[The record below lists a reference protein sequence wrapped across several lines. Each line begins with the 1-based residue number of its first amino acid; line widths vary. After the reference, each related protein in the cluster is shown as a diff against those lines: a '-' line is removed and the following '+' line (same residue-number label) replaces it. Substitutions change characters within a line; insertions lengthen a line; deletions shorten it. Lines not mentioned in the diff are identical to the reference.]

1 MYAHI
6 NWLAVVLDG
15 NTHANTFSVGKY
27 SLCVRVFTLAKS
39 LVLRCRSPRVSSL
52 SAVRAALMR
61 CFVAASVDARRRS
74 DQFGLLSSG
83 YRCGAVDGDGVG
95 LSRLSWLGVL
105 TPSRDS
111 EPCRVLRHAFSFPS
125 SSSSSLL
132 FLLPL
137 FLSPVCCRLARA
149 CGGVCWSRASSV
161 LSTVASLGLLT
172 RTVAWRPPSC
182 TAASSGTGRR
192 CGLAVGS
199 PRSIPSVQSSSPLGT
214 SVPYWTRC

>member
-61 CFVAASVDARRRS
+61 SFVVASVDARRRS

-95 LSRLSWLGVL
+95 LSRLSWLGVP

-111 EPCRVLRHAFSFPS
+111 EPCRVWRHAFSFPS
-125 SSSSSLL
+125 SSPSSLL
-132 FLLPL
+132 SLP
-137 FLSPVCCRLARA
+137 LSPVCCHPAGA
-149 CGGVCWSRASSV
+149 SGGVCWSRAS
-161 LSTVASLGLLT
+161 LPLPTVASLGVLM
-172 RTVAWRPPSC
+172 RRVAWRPPSC
-182 TAASSGTGRR
+182 IAASCGIGQR
-192 CGLAVGS
+192 CGLAVGL
-199 PRSIPSVQSSSPLGT
+199 PRSTPSAQSSNPLDT
-214 SVPYWTRC
+214 SGPYWTRC

>member
-1 MYAHI
+1 MVLFTCAQLLGCTPQWMYAHI

-61 CFVAASVDARRRS
+61 CFVVASVDARRRS

-132 FLLPL
+132 SLSLSLLSVATP
-137 FLSPVCCRLARA
+137 PVRA
-149 CGGVCWSRASSV
+149 
-161 LSTVASLGLLT
+161 VACVG
-172 RTVAWRPPSC
+172 R
-182 TAASSGTGRR
+182 GRR
-192 CGLAVGS
+192 CCCRRSRPLACSCVESRG
-199 PRSIPSVQSSSPLGT
+199 VHLL
-214 SVPYWTRC
+214 V